1 MSFLLE
7 RLTQQ
12 YGLLAGWQW
21 ITLFSI
27 PPLVVLLYFLKL
39 RRQPLEVP
47 STYLWRKTIEDLH
60 VNSFWQKLRQ
70 NLLLFLQLL
79 LLLLAILA
87 CFRPSWEGSQ
97 LTDERYV
104 FLVDT
109 SASMTATDVAPNRL
123 EAVKAKL
130 EELVDKQMQ
139 SGSVAMVISFSD
151 RPIIEQPFT
160 DNRNLLKRRIR
171 AIQPTQRGSDLEE
184 ALRFAAGLANPG
196 RTASDETDAAAAEAM
211 PATLMIFSDGRFRRS
226 PQFAMGNLKP
236 IYVPIGS
243 AQSQNVA
250 IVAFNA
256 SVNPEKSE
264 RMQVFGQIQNF
275 GDQPAKLTANLALYQ
290 PNRNLIDAAEVE
302 VPPGETRGVEFTLDT
317 IESGELRLE
326 LETADALS
334 LDNTAFAAV
343 NPRRRA
349 RVLLV
354 TSQNDALETVLST
367 QFSLKLAET
376 RIESPDFLKTP
387 EYQQKSSSGALDLII
402 YDQCAPA
409 AMPLCNTVFI
419 GAVPPDGRWQVD
431 AAQELPQIIDSDRVH
446 PLMRFVEL
454 GDIKWIVEATPLKPP
469 SGSTT
474 LIESHVGTLL
484 GVAPRDGYEDVVLGF
499 PIVGTDKK
507 DGSRFSNTDWPI
519 RVSFPVFVGNVL
531 TYLGGAKFEA
541 ASNTTLP
548 GQSVTVRTQSLAKS
562 IEVTTPAG
570 KRQTVERSAQSAFV
584 FGGADGVGVY
594 SVLEEGQ
601 QDVTERFAVNLFD
614 ANESNIRPAEMV
626 KTQYEDIQGQ
636 ATLETKRYEA
646 WKYLVILALVVL
658 MIEWYVYNRR
668 VYI

>member
-7 RLTQQ
+7 GFTQQ

-21 ITLFSI
+21 LTLFSI

-87 CFRPSWEGSQ
+87 CFRPSWEGTQ

-109 SASMTATDVAPNRL
+109 SASMSATDVAPNRL

-130 EELVDKQMQ
+130 EDLVDKQLRP
-139 SGSVAMVISFSD
+139 GSVAMVISFSD
-151 RPIIEQPFT
+151 RPIVEQPFT

-171 AIQPTQRGSDLEE
+171 AIQPTQRGSDLED

-196 RTASDETDAAAAEAM
+196 RTANDERDAAAAEAM

-243 AQSQNVA
+243 AQAQNVA
-250 IVAFNA
+250 IVAFSA

-275 GDQPAKLTANLALYQ
+275 GDQPAQVTANLALYQ
-290 PNRNLIDAAEVE
+290 PNRSLIDAAEVS
-302 VPPGETRGVEFTLDT
+302 VPAGETRGVEFTLDT
-317 IESGELRLE
+317 FDSGELRLE
-326 LETADALS
+326 LESADSLP
-334 LDNTAFAAV
+334 LDNTAYAAV

-354 TSQNDALETVLST
+354 TAQNDALETVLST

-376 RIESPDFLKTP
+376 RVESPDFLKTP
-387 EYQQKSSSGALDLII
+387 EYQQLAGGGGLDLII
-402 YDQCAPA
+402 YDQCAPT
-409 AMPLCNTVFI
+409 AMPPCNTLFI
-419 GAVPPDGRWQVD
+419 GSLPTDGRWQAD
-431 AAQELPQIIDSDRVH
+431 ATQELPQIIDADRVH

-469 SGSTT
+469 SGSNV

-484 GVAPRDGYEDVVLGF
+484 SVASRDGFEDVVLGF
-499 PIVGTDKK
+499 PIVAADKK
-507 DGSRFSNTDWPI
+507 DGSLVSNTDWPI
-519 RVSFPVFVGNVL
+519 RVSFPVFVGNLL

-541 ASNTTLP
+541 ASNTTVP
-548 GQSVTVRTQSLAKS
+548 GQSVTIRTQSLAKS
-562 IEVTTPAG
+562 VQVTTPSGAKEG
-570 KRQTVERSAQSAFV
+570 VERSAQSAFV
-584 FGGADGVGVY
+584 YGGANRVGVY
-594 SVLEEGQ
+594 SVQEEGQ
-601 QDVTERFAVNLFD
+601 ESVTERFAVNLFD
-614 ANESNIRPAEMV
+614 TNESNIRPAEMV

-646 WKYLVILALVVL
+646 WKYLVILALIVL
-658 MIEWYVYNRR
+658 LVEWYVYNRR